1 MIRYADNITNA
12 EGFPE
17 SVENLEKKSSKN
29 CFSLHWSSQNCIN
42 ISAL

>member
-17 SVENLEKKSSKN
+17 SVENLEKKE
-29 CFSLHWSSQNCIN
+29 FQELFF
-42 ISAL
+42 SALVFSKLH